1 MSAGLNPVASHHL
14 PIFITPPGETDV
26 LMVVMAVVL
35 VVAVLFIG
43 NLYFRLHSLPEQI
56 AHKGQKLQFQVV
68 AILGLLALFTHQ
80 HIFWVAGLL
89 LALVDFPDFST
100 PVHRMTRA
108 VEKIAGIEHVEP
120 APVPAH
126 GSRGEPEPVAPAKQS
141 APPKAEEWQPAA
153 AERKELSHA

>member
-1 MSAGLNPVASHHL
+1 MAIATNPAAPHHL
-14 PIFITPPGETDV
+14 PMFITPSGATDV

-35 VVAVLFIG
+35 VVAVLCIG

-100 PVHRMTRA
+100 PVRRMTRA
-108 VEKIAGIEHVEP
+108 VEKIAGIEHHEPPPVAGGHGGPEP
-120 APVPAH
+120 AHPAPAPPDDRGPAASKEPAH
-126 GSRGEPEPVAPAKQS
+126 A
-141 APPKAEEWQPAA
+141 
-153 AERKELSHA
+153 